1 MCACDGMSAFSGLFL
16 SAIVCHCLSPHVCL
30 CWMVCP
36 PSRGLVPPLSPI
48 GSPRWCVRLPKVL
61 FPRVVFHCLP
71 SPFLFPFLGWC
82 ARLLGVLSPLV
93 SIVSHSLPSSPHMCA
108 FVGWCVR
115 LPEVLSP
122 IVSHCVLTWCVRLP
136 DVLSP
141 NCLPLSP
148 HVCLCWMV
156 CPPSRGLVSSH
167 CLPTRVPVLDVV
179 SAFPRSCFL
188 LSPIVSPHVCLCW
201 MVRPPSG
208 GLVSLLSPIVS
219 LLVSLCWEGVPAF
232 LRFCLPC
239 PLACLPACL
248 PSCLPASL
256 PTCLSSCFPLW
267 RVVWFC
273 FFFSTSV
280 LLGVLNS

>member
-122 IVSHCVLTWCVRLP
+122 IVSHCVLTWCVPDFPTSCLQIVSHCPRMCACVGWCVRLP
-136 DVLSP
+136 EVLSP
-141 NCLPLSP
+141 PIVSP
-148 HVCLCWMV
+148 RVCLCWML
-156 CPPSRGLVSSH
+156 CPPSRGLVS
-167 CLPTRVPVLDVV
+167 
-179 SAFPRSCFL
+179 
-188 LSPIVSPHVCLCW
+188 
-201 MVRPPSG
+201 
-208 GLVSLLSPIVS
+208 
-219 LLVSLCWEGVPAF
+219 
-232 LRFCLPC
+232 FCLPLSPHMC
-239 PLACLPACL
+239 ACVGWCVRLPEVLSPCCLPLSPFLFPCVGKVCP
-248 PSCLPASL
+248 PSWGFVSL
-256 PTCLSSCFPLW
+256 VP
-267 RVVWFC
+267 
-273 FFFSTSV
+273 
-280 LLGVLNS
+280 